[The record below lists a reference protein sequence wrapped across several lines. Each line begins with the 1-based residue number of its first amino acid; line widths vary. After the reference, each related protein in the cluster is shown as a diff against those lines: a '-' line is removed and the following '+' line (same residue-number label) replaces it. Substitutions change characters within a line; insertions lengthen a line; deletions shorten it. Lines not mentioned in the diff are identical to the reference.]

1 MTSCEEARQR
11 AENRESN
18 VDRSVWANKLLA
30 GGFPRP
36 DLPRNFLTFWG
47 MSCVG
52 VPSTSH
58 HSLPR
63 SVSAHICED
72 NYRKRYGEF
81 EADVTICVS
90 YHHPQ
95 DVECLPCGHHPGYP
109 LNLVAE
115 GLRELLRVL

>member
-72 NYRKRYGEF
+72 NYRKRYGESRQMSPF
-81 EADVTICVS
+81 VSRTITRKMSNACRAGIIPVT
-90 YHHPQ
+90 
-95 DVECLPCGHHPGYP
+95 
-109 LNLVAE
+109 
-115 GLRELLRVL
+115 R